1 MEWREGDRQA
11 DAGWVVFWNVR
22 VYASVAVCLLMLL
35 FSRCYWCYRY
45 LIWALFL
52 LLFSFLRLSQLF
64 SKRFNLAFVRH
75 ATRFAKAQLRS
86 RGYCFARHLSYASVC
101 RVHGSS
107 NFRSCKQR
115 IRVRFLKAMDLGV
128 QRLEDF
134 KEKFPSTFDAR
145 QPRFRFGCFGDRFVH
160 FRSKRRNEPSARGTF
175 TFLVVVYQI
184 VLFVVVVVIVVVLLL
199 LFAVVVIIQVVLS
212 SFVKRRQEGRKYV
225 WRQFLHAFLAVWIL

>member
-1 MEWREGDRQA
+1 M
-11 DAGWVVFWNVR
+11 
-22 VYASVAVCLLMLL
+22 LMLL
-35 FSRCYWCYRY
+35 FSRCNWCYRY

-160 FRSKRRNEPSARGTF
+160 FRSKRRNEPSARATISSRVSLCLDPLKASTLDDSF
-175 TFLVVVYQI
+175 VFRFSK
-184 VLFVVVVVIVVVLLL
+184 LFVTQRECSSIWAPFRSSSLEPLVSFVSRPRLCLK
-199 LFAVVVIIQVVLS
+199 AVLS
-212 SFVKRRQEGRKYV
+212 RFHDHE
-225 WRQFLHAFLAVWIL
+225 